1 MISPLGVPGGV
12 AEAANRLVAAPQ
24 VIEAEK
30 NQPAMHVRLWHFSD
44 LARRLRLVCYL
55 GKKMG

>member
-1 MISPLGVPGGV
+1 VISPLGVPGGV

-30 NQPAMHVRLWHFSD
+30 NQPAMHVRLWH
-44 LARRLRLVCYL
+44 LAIDADAEHARF
-55 GKKMG
+55 